1 MLKVPIVFCQGVA
14 LWVGGAH
21 LGAHGDDLQLAA
33 LKKILIVRQWIYCAT
48 RDLAKNGGVYYKK
61 STLGQ
66 NKGTYVGD
74 INVSVNNN
82 VCCLGS
88 VTNYQSLI
96 DVTKGAN
103 LTTPRYK
110 TTPDLPGTNE
120 IWKGNY
126 YNSSDIIGI
135 TIVDVSQNKIA
146 SEYGGLIGEFHY
158 PSKLSLDCSGTL

>member
-1 MLKVPIVFCQGVA
+1 MNNLRTFRTIKENNSGSDYIQKRK
-14 LWVGGAH
+14 
-21 LGAHGDDLQLAA
+21 Q
-33 LKKILIVRQWIYCAT
+33 KNIYCAT

-103 LTTPRYK
+103 LMNPQYK

-126 YNSSDIIGI
+126 YNSSDISGI
-135 TIVDVSQNKIA
+135 TIIDVSQNKIA

-158 PSKLSLDCSGTL
+158 PSKLSLDCTGTL